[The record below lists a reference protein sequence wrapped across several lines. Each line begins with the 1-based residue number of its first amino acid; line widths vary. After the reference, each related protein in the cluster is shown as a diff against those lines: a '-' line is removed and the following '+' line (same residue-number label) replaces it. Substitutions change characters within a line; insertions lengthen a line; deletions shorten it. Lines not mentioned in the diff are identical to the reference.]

1 MYKVS
6 GTVFFERL
14 FSCLDIYDFE
24 GDPRFLRFLK
34 GYKKRITLADLL
46 LKAKT
51 DCFSCTSC

>member
-24 GDPRFLRFLK
+24 GDTRFLRFLK
-34 GYKKRITLADLL
+34 GYKKRITLAD
-46 LKAKT
+46 
-51 DCFSCTSC
+51 